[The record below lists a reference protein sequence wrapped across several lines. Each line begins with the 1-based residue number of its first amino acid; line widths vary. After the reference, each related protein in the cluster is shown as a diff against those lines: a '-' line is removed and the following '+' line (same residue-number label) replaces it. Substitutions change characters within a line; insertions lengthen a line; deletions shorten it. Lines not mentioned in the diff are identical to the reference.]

1 LITIINNIL
10 HLISSIRLKCNDNIL
25 SELKAYTDENLHI
38 SHGMILNTL
47 YNNDGII
54 MSDLAKQI
62 QRNKS
67 TTTTLVKKLAKLGY
81 IEIRKIE
88 NDDRVKLLY
97 LTKKGKDFKNFYL
110 NISENLTTTIFK
122 NITKDEQDQLMLL
135 LNKINDS
142 LDEK

>member
-1 LITIINNIL
+1 
-10 HLISSIRLKCNDNIL
+10 
-25 SELKAYTDENLHI
+25 
-38 SHGMILNTL
+38 
-47 YNNDGII
+47 